1 MASLNEIKTRISS
14 VNSTQKIT
22 SAMMMVSS
30 AKLTRAQGAITS
42 FLPYQEKLDMILTNV
57 LSADSSYQSPFTE
70 AREVKR
76 SAIIVCTSNSSLCGA
91 YNSNVIKR
99 FGDLYREK
107 LSLGADNILVYPVG
121 KKGATAIKKAG
132 IKIAGE
138 YESIADNPKFDETQE
153 LAKKLIKLYVSKE
166 IDEVIIIYSHFITAG
181 TQKLLNSSYLP
192 FDLSKEKF
200 EDNSSNSN
208 ETDYIFEPSKEEI
221 LDSLIPTVLYSRLF
235 AAFLDAAAS
244 EHAARMIAMQTATDN
259 ADELKGELTIM
270 YNKQRQQAVT
280 NELLDIIGGAN
291 AIS

>member
-57 LSADSSYQSPFTE
+57 LSADSSFDSPFTE
-70 AREVKR
+70 AREVKKI
-76 SAIIVCTSNSSLCGA
+76 AIVVCTSNSSLCGG

-99 FGDLYREK
+99 FRDTYQEK
-107 LSLGADNILVYPVG
+107 SKLGADNILTFAVG
-121 KKGATAIKKAG
+121 KKGAIAIKKAG
-132 IKIAGE
+132 VKLAGE
-138 YESIADNPKFDETQE
+138 YESIADNPTFEETQE
-153 LAKKLIKLYVSKE
+153 LAKKLINLYISKE
-166 IDEVIIIYSHFITAG
+166 IDEVAIIYSHFITAG
-181 TQKLLNSSYLP
+181 TQRLLSSTYLP
-192 FDLSKEKF
+192 FDLSGNKED
-200 EDNSSNSN
+200 ENTTTTSG
-208 ETDYIFEPSKEEI
+208 TDYIFEPSKEEI
-221 LDSLIPTVLYSRLF
+221 LENLIPTVLYSRLF
-235 AAFLDAAAS
+235 AAFLDASAS

-259 ADELKGELTIM
+259 ADELKGDLTIQ

-291 AIS
+291 AIN